1 MFFRHGGRG
10 LGIAVCVFL
19 GMMGGTVHSAPFEAS
34 DSTASS
40 GFQIEQVM
48 PQTPGD
54 FEELGIE
61 PLRISSTA
69 SSTQGDNE
77 YMVAQGNGAAP
88 SKASTVE
95 MPSPPKLGI
104 TLTGAWWSKF
114 MWRGFKILNS
124 GGYLHD
130 VDVNL
135 WDTGFHFRF
144 QGAYPSHDRG
154 KPLLSGNP
162 PWLDFARRPKYD
174 RSDIDI
180 FGYNLSWK
188 KDVCE
193 GLNVEVGGNYF
204 DMYGLDSQ
212 KADFLES
219 YGILTLTKIP
229 LTPHFGAYYDWPYN
243 DKHKGEGWMTDLG
256 ITKHVP
262 FAGCSALGIS
272 ATAFLLSADLWYNGG
287 AWSGGVDPGWA
298 YAEFKA
304 MLPIP
309 LPHHLMLI
317 PGVTYQWSLED
328 TVDKDDEL
336 YATVALQYKW

>member
-1 MFFRHGGRG
+1 MSLLNMRKGKLITFFLVLG
-10 LGIAVCVFL
+10 LL
-19 GMMGGTVHSAPFEAS
+19 GKAGYANPFGDVTPS
-34 DSTASS
+34 DSA
-40 GFQIEQVM
+40 GVQNELPV
-48 PQTPGD
+48 PQTFMGAG
-54 FEELGIE
+54 ESEIE
-61 PLRISSTA
+61 PLQISSTA
-69 SSTQGDNE
+69 ASTQGE
-77 YMVAQGNGAAP
+77 SGFTVAQGHEAAQN
-88 SKASTVE
+88 KASTVE
-95 MPSPPKLGI
+95 TPPPPKLGI
-104 TLTGAWWSKF
+104 TLTGAWESKF
-114 MWRGFKILNS
+114 IWRGFEILNS
-124 GGYLHD
+124 GVYRHD
-130 VDVNL
+130 VDVSL

-144 QGAYPSHDRG
+144 QGSHPSHDRS
-154 KPLLSGNP
+154 KPLLSAHP
-162 PWLDFARRPKYD
+162 PWLENAKIFSYD

-193 GLNVEVGGNYF
+193 GLNLEVGGNYF
-204 DMYGLDSQ
+204 DMYGLNSQ

-243 DKHKGEGWMTDLG
+243 DSHKGEGWMTDIGVL
-256 ITKHVP
+256 KPLP
-262 FAGCSALGIS
+262 FPGCPALGIS
-272 ATAFLLSADLWYNGG
+272 ATALLLSADLWYNGG
-287 AWSGGVDPGWA
+287 AWSGMVEPGWA

-328 TVDKDDEL
+328 TVNKDDEL